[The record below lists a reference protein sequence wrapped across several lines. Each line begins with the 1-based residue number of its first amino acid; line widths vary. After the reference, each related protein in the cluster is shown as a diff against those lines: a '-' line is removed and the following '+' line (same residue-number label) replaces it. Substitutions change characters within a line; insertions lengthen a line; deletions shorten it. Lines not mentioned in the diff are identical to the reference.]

1 MTFFDPIARTGVAF
15 LALGLSAMAFADRAL
30 WSELPTVA
38 KAEIAQ
44 EGLNRSAPVLPAGQL
59 RIDRKGLDA
68 LIGKGLESFQGT
80 FTIELPSPDGGY
92 HAFEFRPAGTMSP
105 GLAKKF
111 PNISAFSGRSLGKGA
126 SSAQMEVT
134 PAGVSVQV
142 LASGGRWM
150 IDPSDQSDTSK
161 VKSYFA
167 RDAKRRTTPFQCG
180 VTGHDHKAD
189 IRDKNG
195 LKSRPS
201 LGKQATRQ
209 SRSRGA
215 ELRTYRLAVAT
226 TGEYS
231 EYHGDSVED
240 SLSAVVKVVNR
251 VNGIFN
257 SEVSVGFELIENND
271 EIIFTDAETDPF
283 EGNLDDAILI
293 EESQSVIDDVIGT
306 ENYDLGHTFGGGG
319 SGLASTGPC
328 QEGYKASGVTGGTEG
343 DAFAVDYVAH
353 EIGHQ
358 FSMDHSFNTNSDNC
372 LKNRAGEAAFEP
384 GAGTTIMSY
393 NGICSP
399 DNIPQPHLQN
409 NNSDPIFHSYSFEQ
423 AADYVADAGAACGVV
438 TDTGNTPPTVDA
450 GKRYTVPAST
460 PLYMEGTATDPN
472 GDSVTYSWEQR
483 DLGPAAGLTT
493 PDDGAIPLFRTYAPV
508 TSAGRFLPRL
518 EDVISGDVN
527 NAEKIPRRARTM
539 SFALTARDDAGG
551 RNSDT
556 TEIQVIAEPYV
567 GRTFSV
573 AEPNLG
579 GSLGKL
585 GTVRWHVGE
594 TSKAPISASQVEL
607 YLSTD
612 GGKSFPDA
620 PFATTANDGYAR
632 VEFPSGVQTNAARI
646 MIKGRNNIFFDV
658 SDTNFSLNSSA
669 AATPEVPAPTN
680 VSGVSAGTT
689 GIDIGFT
696 PGAGGGVN
704 YYDAMCLGEPSLS
717 VVSGSK
723 SPSADF
729 DSSQSVV
736 SSIRLDSQGTVSSA
750 GLSVAV
756 NITHGFRGDVVLKL
770 TTPSGA
776 TINLK
781 DYTYDEGANVVE
793 TYVLKGPSGEAIA
806 GNWQLEVSDGY
817 EDSYNGTLNSWS
829 ISGTGV
835 VAPRSLGGSKA
846 PNTAFDDTKPV
857 TSSIEL
863 SGEGTVSPNEF
874 EVAVDI
880 THNYRGDVVLELE
893 SPSGKRITLKSG
905 DIGDGDDNVQGT
917 FPTTLKSATPFSEL
931 AGESLSGTWKLRVSD
946 TYSGDDGVLNSWG
959 ITQNQ
964 YVFSGRAT
972 SSPVRVRGLP
982 TDQSYDCSIAGVYS
996 NVVPPRQ
1003 SESRGAGRVVV
1014 GTVPVT
1020 SQAETAFLNLLQTVL
1035 GLGPSASSYTGP
1047 VMKNSES
1054 DDAKATAGLVASGS
1068 SSNAIPTLGA
1078 VAQRTQAVTSQ
1089 SETAVLNLLQTVLGL
1104 DPSASSQAD
1113 PVVKNSDAP
1122 GAKAA
1127 AGLEANDSSPNAI
1140 PTLGAWGVS
1149 LLVLLITAIVRRR
1162 HRGGVC

>member
-1 MTFFDPIARTGVAF
+1 MTFSDPIARTGVAL
-15 LALGLSAMAFADRAL
+15 LALGLSSMALADRSL
-30 WSELPTVA
+30 WSELPSVTS
-38 KAEIAQ
+38 AEIAQ
-44 EGLNRSAPVLPAGQL
+44 EGLNRATPVLPARQL
-59 RIDRKGLDA
+59 RIDRQGLDA

-92 HAFEFRPAGTMSP
+92 NRFEFQSAGTMSP

-111 PNISAFSGRSLGKGA
+111 PNIRAFTGRSLDKGA

-167 RDAKRRTTPFQCG
+167 RDAKRGTTPFQCG
-180 VTGHDHKAD
+180 VTGHNHKAD
-189 IRDKNG
+189 FLNKNKF
-195 LKSRPS
+195 KSKPS
-201 LGKQATRQ
+201 PGTQPTRQ
-209 SRSRGA
+209 ARSSGA

-240 SLSAVVKVVNR
+240 SLSSVVKVVNR
-251 VNGIFN
+251 VNGIFS
-257 SEVSVGFELIENND
+257 SEISVGFELIENN
-271 EIIFTDAETDPF
+271 EALIFTDAETDPF
-283 EGNLDDAILI
+283 EGNLDDAVLI
-293 EESQSVIDDVIGT
+293 EESQTVIDDVIGT
-306 ENYDLGHTFGGGG
+306 ENYDIGHTFGGGG

-328 QEGYKASGVTGGTEG
+328 QEGYKAKGISGGTEG

-358 FSMDHSFNTNSDNC
+358 FSMDHTFNTNSDSC
-372 LKNRAGEAAFEP
+372 LKNRWGAAAFEP
-384 GAGTTIMSY
+384 GAGTTIMAY
-393 NGICSP
+393 NGVCSP
-399 DNIPQPHLQN
+399 DNIAQQHLQG
-409 NNSDPIFHSYSFEQ
+409 NNSDPMFHSYSFEQ

-450 GKRYTVPAST
+450 GKRYAVPAST
-460 PLYMEGTATDPN
+460 PLYIEGTATDPN
-472 GDSVTYSWEQR
+472 GDNVTYSWEQR

-508 TSAGRFLPRL
+508 PDAGRFLPQL
-518 EDVISGDVN
+518 ENVISGDVN
-527 NAEKIPRRARTM
+527 NTEKMPRKARTM
-539 SFALTARDDAGG
+539 SFTLTARDDAGG

-573 AEPNLG
+573 AEPDLG

-585 GTVRWHVGE
+585 GTVRWNVGE
-594 TSKAPISASQVEL
+594 TSKAPISVSQVEL

-632 VEFPSGVQTNAARI
+632 VEFPSGVQTDAARI
-646 MIKGRNNIFFDV
+646 MVKGRNNIFFDV
-658 SDTNFSLNSSA
+658 SDADFSLNSSS

-680 VSGVSAGTT
+680 VSGISAGGT

-696 PGAGGGVN
+696 PGAGGSVN
-704 YYDAMCLGEPSLS
+704 YYDAVCVGAPSLS
-717 VVSGSK
+717 AVSGSK
-723 SPSADF
+723 APSADF

-736 SSIRLDSQGTVSSA
+736 SSIRLDGKGTVSSA

-770 TTPSGA
+770 TAPSGE
-776 TINLK
+776 TISLK
-781 DYTYDEGANVVE
+781 DYTYDPAANVVE
-793 TYVLKGPSGEAIA
+793 TYVLKGASGEAIA

-829 ISGTGV
+829 ISGTSV
-835 VAPRSLGGSKA
+835 VAPRSLEESKA
-846 PNTAFDDTKPV
+846 PNTAFDQANPV
-857 TSSIEL
+857 TSSIQI
-863 SGEGTVSPNEF
+863 SSEGTVSPDEF

-880 THNYRGDVVLELE
+880 THKYRGDIVLELE

-905 DIGDGDDNVQGT
+905 DIADGNDNVQGT

-931 AGESLSGTWKLRVSD
+931 AGESLSGTWNLRVSD
-946 TYSGDDGVLNSWG
+946 QYTGDDGVLNSWG
-959 ITQNQ
+959 INQTQ
-964 YVFSGRAT
+964 YAFSGRST
-972 SSPVRVRGLP
+972 SSPVKLRGLP
-982 TDQSYDCSIAGVYS
+982 TDQSYDCSIAAVYS

-1003 SESRGAGRVVV
+1003 SESRGAGSVVV
-1014 GTVPVT
+1014 GTVPIT
-1020 SQAETAFLNLLQTVL
+1020 SGAETAFLNLLQTVL

-1047 VMKNSES
+1047 VMKNTES
-1054 DDAKATAGLVASGS
+1054 ADAKKTAGLVANGS
-1068 SSNAIPTLGA
+1068 SYIAIPTLSA
-1078 VAQRTQAVTSQ
+1078 VAQGTQTATSQ
-1089 SETAVLNLLQTVLGL
+1089 SETAFLNLLQTVLGL
-1104 DPSASSQAD
+1104 GPSASNQSG
-1113 PVVKNSDAP
+1113 PLVKNSDAP
-1122 GAKAA
+1122 NAKAPSELKA
-1127 AGLEANDSSPNAI
+1127 RGSSPNVI
-1140 PTLGAWGVS
+1140 PTLGTWGMP
-1149 LLVLLITAIVRRR
+1149 LLILLMAMLVRRR
-1162 HRGGVC
+1162 RRGGA

>member
-1 MTFFDPIARTGVAF
+1 MTFSDPIARTGVAL
-15 LALGLSAMAFADRAL
+15 LALGLSSMALADRSL
-30 WSELPTVA
+30 WSELPSVTS
-38 KAEIAQ
+38 AEIAQ
-44 EGLNRSAPVLPAGQL
+44 EGLNRATPVLPARQL
-59 RIDRKGLDA
+59 RIDRKGLNA
-68 LIGKGLESFQGT
+68 LIDKGLESFQGT
-80 FTIELPSPDGGY
+80 FNIELPSPDGGY
-92 HAFEFRPAGTMSP
+92 REFEFRPAGTMSP
-105 GLAKKF
+105 GLAQKF
-111 PNISAFSGRSLGKGA
+111 PNISAFSGRSLDKGDA
-126 SSAQMEVT
+126 NAQMEVT

-167 RDAKRRTTPFQCG
+167 RDAKRGRNPFQCG

-189 IRDKNG
+189 IRDKNR

-201 LGKQATRQ
+201 LRTQATRQ

-271 EIIFTDAETDPF
+271 EIIFTDPETDPF

-293 EESQSVIDDVIGT
+293 EESQTVIDDVVGT
-306 ENYDLGHTFGGGG
+306 ENYDIGHTFGGGG

-328 QEGYKASGVTGGTEG
+328 QEGYKAKGISGGTEG

-358 FSMDHSFNTNSDNC
+358 FSMDHTFNTNSDSC
-372 LKNRAGEAAFEP
+372 LKNRWGAAAFEP
-384 GAGTTIMSY
+384 GAGTTIMAY
-393 NGICSP
+393 NGVCSP
-399 DNIPQPHLQN
+399 DNIAQQHLQG
-409 NNSDPIFHSYSFEQ
+409 NNSDPMFHSYSFEQ

-438 TDTGNTPPTVDA
+438 TDTGNTPPNVYA

-460 PLYMEGTATDPN
+460 PLYIEGTATDSN
-472 GDSVTYSWEQR
+472 DDSVTYSWEQR

-493 PDDGAIPLFRTYAPV
+493 PDDGAIPLFRTYAPI
-508 TSAGRFLPRL
+508 TSAGRFLPQL
-518 EDVISGDVN
+518 ENVISGEFDN
-527 NAEKIPRRARTM
+527 TEKMPRKARTM
-539 SFALTARDDAGG
+539 SFTLTARDDAGG

-567 GRTFSV
+567 GKTFSV
-573 AEPNLG
+573 AEPDLG

-594 TSKAPISASQVEL
+594 TSKAPISANQVEL

-632 VEFPSGVQTNAARI
+632 VEFPSGVQTDAARI
-646 MIKGRNNIFFDV
+646 MVKGRNNIFFDV
-658 SDTNFSLNSSA
+658 SDADFSLNSSS

-680 VSGVSAGTT
+680 VSGVSAGGT

-696 PGAGGGVN
+696 PGAGGSVN
-704 YYDAMCLGEPSLS
+704 YYDAVCAGAPSLS
-717 VVSGSK
+717 AVSGSE

-736 SSIRLDSQGTVSSA
+736 SSIQLDGKGTVSSA

-770 TTPSGA
+770 TAPSGA
-776 TINLK
+776 TISLK
-781 DYTYDEGANVVE
+781 DYTYDPATDVVE
-793 TYVLKGPSGEAIA
+793 TYVLTGTSGEAVA

-829 ISGTGV
+829 ISGTGI

-846 PNTAFDDTKPV
+846 PNTAFDQTQPV
-857 TSSIEL
+857 TSGIQL
-863 SGEGTVSPNEF
+863 SGEGTVSPDEF

-893 SPSGKRITLKSG
+893 SPSGKRIRLKS
-905 DIGDGDDNVQGT
+905 DDVADGNDNVEGT

-931 AGESLSGTWKLRVSD
+931 AGESLSGTWNLRVSD
-946 TYSGDDGVLNSWG
+946 TYAGDDGVLNSWG
-959 ITQNQ
+959 ITQTQ
-964 YVFSGRAT
+964 YVFSGRGT
-972 SSPVRVRGLP
+972 SSPIKVRGLP

-996 NVVPPRQ
+996 NVAPPRQ
-1003 SESRGAGRVVV
+1003 SESRGAGRVAL

-1035 GLGPSASSYTGP
+1035 GLGPSASSQAGP
-1047 VMKNSES
+1047 
-1054 DDAKATAGLVASGS
+1054 L
-1068 SSNAIPTLGA
+1068 
-1078 VAQRTQAVTSQ
+1078 
-1089 SETAVLNLLQTVLGL
+1089 
-1104 DPSASSQAD
+1104 
-1113 PVVKNSDAP
+1113 VKNSDAP
-1122 GAKAA
+1122 NAKAPSELKA
-1127 AGLEANDSSPNAI
+1127 RGSSPNVI
-1140 PTLGAWGVS
+1140 PTLGTWGIP
-1149 LLVLLITAIVRRR
+1149 LLILLMATLVRRR
-1162 HRGGVC
+1162 RRRGA